1 MTFTIEVGIGLDC
14 DGTVQCNRT
23 PIVGGRGTVLAA
35 WHLKRDRSL
44 MSGPTAPDRTFEFYR
59 CDLMLTHRRKPVSL
73 SLISTDL
80 PVWSVVETAGTLY
93 QKDRDRFHLLLS
105 EPAIRDLEFSPGA
118 PEVATLPTAAKSRL
132 LWLEISPYR
141 VIMTMQGN
149 GNFSYRHLWERCMYG
164 VSRYWLQNDGRE
176 GHGQLRMRNYTRRLR
191 LIGRPVPEHLRL
203 EYELWS
209 QNLQLGRYILNLEIH
224 H

>member
-1 MTFTIEVGIGLDC
+1 
-14 DGTVQCNRT
+14 
-23 PIVGGRGTVLAA
+23 
-35 WHLKRDRSL
+35 
-44 MSGPTAPDRTFEFYR
+44 
-59 CDLMLTHRRKPVSL
+59 MLTHHRKPVCL

-93 QKDRDRFHLLLS
+93 QKDTDRFHLLLTAPPLIS
-105 EPAIRDLEFSPGA
+105 CETLNTVVAGEPSPQVKNNINI
-118 PEVATLPTAAKSRL
+118 PSSPRI

-149 GNFSYRHLWERCMYG
+149 SQVSYRHFWEQGVYG
-164 VSRYWLQNDGRE
+164 VSRYWLPTE
-176 GHGQLRMRNYTRRLR
+176 SLTTHEPIRLR
-191 LIGRPVPEHLRL
+191 NFTNSLHLTGRPLPESLRL

-209 QNLQLGRYILNLEIH
+209 EKVQLGRYILILEIH